1 MLNNLATSILR
12 QGLNAE
18 PLGRK
23 VITTVPKAKVVRGLV
38 DRLITYAKKG
48 DLAARRQAAKFV
60 HDSEVLQGLFSD
72 LGPRY
77 AKRAG
82 GYTRIL
88 KVAENRKGDNAE
100 MALITLVEE
109 EISPPT
115 SPAKRSGG
123 ALCRCRRTR
132 SARPRRPSSWMEGSR
147 GGGWSSCTTRTMTRG
162 SKRWTR
168 RQARPCGASR
178 GQGSNRVGRRLRS
191 GSARACKSC
200 SFTVIGG

>member
-1 MLNNLATSILR
+1 MRHGVKTKKLGKTSEHRGAMLNNLATSILK

-18 PLGRK
+18 QMDRK

-48 DLAARRQAAKFV
+48 DLSARRQAAKFV

-109 EISPPT
+109 EI
-115 SPAKRSGG
+115 A
-123 ALCRCRRTR
+123 
-132 SARPRRPSSWMEGSR
+132 PRRP
-147 GGGWSSCTTRTMTRG
+147 
-162 SKRWTR
+162 K
-168 RQARPCGASR
+168 AKKAAPAKKP
-178 GQGSNRVGRRLRS
+178 
-191 GSARACKSC
+191 SARKKVDITKADKAEKGE
-200 SFTVIGG
+200 TKAPEATPAAE